1 MNRKN
6 NKRVLVCVLAAG
18 AGVHQQ
24 ASAIDINAAVRA
36 IGSYQLD
43 GPADLG
49 LLGGKSE
56 DNFFLDVAPRV
67 LIQIDNSWTGYLRGR
82 AFLPTGSVVD
92 TADTQINQQR
102 KVKSFV
108 KLDEAWLQY
117 NGLTNYPGESVRFG
131 HQLMRQNDTT
141 WISQDADAAQWVV
154 DTTLLKAN
162 AGIVHQFSSYRS
174 DGIPL
179 PASQR
184 DRLYGFATFSRDWST
199 EHSIG
204 VRALHAS
211 DLKNLPGVGST
222 VSESPKLED
231 SNLTWV
237 GLFAENRYFERRRS
251 KPVAYWADVT
261 YLSGNT
267 NVATRGSG
275 GLINN
280 IRPQNIS
287 AVASTVGVRVRPF
300 EFPVAFGSAYAYSGG
315 GGKSQYQ
322 QSGLQGNVTNFT
334 GTPTSI
340 YLYNSALGAE
350 LGNLRV
356 ATAYASY
363 RTELYDASLIYQ
375 NFQKDDARVAITA
388 NRVVAATN
396 GTSRDVGNGVDF
408 VLSRYFRTLNTS
420 GKLTDGADV
429 VRQEPMSTVRL
440 RASIFDPGKA
450 YGPGAD
456 LNYRVTLETILW
468 WF

>member
-6 NKRVLVCVLAAG
+6 NKLMLVCVLAAG

-24 ASAIDINAAVRA
+24 AAAIGVNVAVRA

-49 LLGGKSE
+49 LLGGQSN

-67 LIQIDNSWTGYLRGR
+67 LLEIDNSWTGYLRGR

-92 TADTQINQQR
+92 TAETQINQQR

-117 NGLTNYPGESVRFG
+117 NGLTNYPGESVRLG

-162 AGIVHQFSSYRS
+162 AGIVHQFGSYRS

-179 PASQR
+179 PDSQR
-184 DRLYGFATFSRDWST
+184 DRLYGFATFSRDWTT
-199 EHSIG
+199 EHSVG
-204 VRALHAS
+204 LRALHAS
-211 DLKNLPGVGST
+211 DLKNLPGIGAPASD
-222 VSESPKLED
+222 SQKLED

-237 GLFAENRYFERRRS
+237 GVFAENRYFERRRS
-251 KPVAYWADVT
+251 KPVSYWADVT

-275 GLINN
+275 GVVNS
-280 IRPQNIS
+280 IRSQNIS
-287 AVASTVGVRVRPF
+287 AVASTVGIRLRPF
-300 EFPVAFGSAYAYSGG
+300 ELPVAFGSAYAYSGG

-322 QSGLQGNVTNFT
+322 QSGLQGNITNYT

-350 LGNLRV
+350 LGNLRIV
-356 ATAYASY
+356 TAYASY
-363 RTELYDASLIYQ
+363 RTQLYDASLIYQ
-375 NFQKDDARVAITA
+375 NFQKDDVRVPITT

-396 GTSRDVGNGVDF
+396 TVSRDVGNGLDF
-408 VLSRYFRTLNTS
+408 VVSRYFRTLNTS

-429 VRQEPMSTVRL
+429 VRQEPMSTIRL
-440 RASIFDPGKA
+440 RASVFDPGAA
-450 YGPGAD
+450 YGPGTD
-456 LNYRVTLETILW
+456 FNYRVTLETILW